1 MPNDELFPKDT
12 NPEEACFFRRRRVVK
27 KRGKKFTRT
36 TYEPNKAMAEVHAK
50 FRALLRERIGKPN
63 VAFKS
68 AIACVDGFNPDRFW
82 QQVVNLRYVAKI
94 DIFNAFGQTSFSK
107 FVDILTKVMPHMG
120 GRREV
125 EKIVRRYYANERHG
139 LYYGANNSP
148 DFFNLVCEHLIDREI
163 RGKTGSLYFR
173 YVDDL
178 LFFADNLDSIHYAV
192 SVARRALRNAG
203 FLENHWKTVIA
214 DRRVRPVVVLGRV
227 LGCIG
232 PSLNYSEREHRR
244 GGHYKIPEIRERAKR
259 ERLDGGYPRRAIG
272 LSRKHLEDLEIE
284 VFRARSG
291 LPVEKPRALVG
302 KMIWFADSIF
312 PRDRILSRLERKIIS
327 HYRAWASRR
336 DDAPTGFLLKLKD
349 LVGNTRTRN

>member
-1 MPNDELFPKDT
+1 MPNNELFPKDT
-12 NPEEACFFRRRRVVK
+12 NPEGACFFRRRRVVK
-27 KRGKKFTRT
+27 KRGKEFIRT
-36 TYEPNKAMAEVHAK
+36 TYEPNEAMAEVHAK
-50 FRALLRERIGKPN
+50 FRALLRERIGKPS

-120 GRREV
+120 SRREV
-125 EKIVRRYYANERHG
+125 EKIVCRYYANERHG

-148 DFFNLVCEHLIDREI
+148 DFFNLVCEHLIDREVRKVL
-163 RGKTGSLYFR
+163 RGCVLYFR

-178 LFFADNLDSIHYAV
+178 LLFSDNGDAV
-192 SVARRALRNAG
+192 RLAVGVVREVLKKAG

-214 DRRVRPVVVLGRV
+214 DRRVRPVVVLGRI

-244 GGHYKIPEIRERAKR
+244 GGHYKIPEVRVRVKR
-259 ERLDGGYPRRAIG
+259 ERLDGGYPRRVIG
-272 LSRKHLEDLEIE
+272 LSREYLENLEIE

-291 LPVEKPRALVG
+291 LPVERPWKLVG
-302 KMIWFADSIF
+302 RMIWFVESIF
-312 PRDRILSRLERKIIS
+312 PKNRKLSRLERKIIC
-327 HYRAWASRR
+327 HYRAWATSRG
-336 DDAPTGFLLKLKD
+336 DLPTGFLLKLKD
-349 LVGNTRTRN
+349 PVNWR